1 MSKIIKKIELYYRN
15 ENDNLVSNLSSIES
29 FADTIVAATIM
40 QVYIFILTMGKM
52 GLFTY
57 LNLCFL

>member
-40 QVYIFILTMGKM
+40 
-52 GLFTY
+52 
-57 LNLCFL
+57 